1 MTNDLS
7 PEERNAV
14 LDEQRGDAKPGG
26 SVSPR
31 DFRKPRRFSREGIE
45 VMRRSFERQLPSLE
59 SVLSTWYRQD
69 VPVRLDDLGEIA
81 TAGLFDGLEE
91 PFVLLCFRIDGVQG
105 WAIWDN
111 SAARNAA
118 SIALGGSAEEDK
130 SDPRR
135 LSTLEQGVVRDLC
148 EGVATHCAKHLGL
161 KLEAPELVQDAR
173 SFLLAV
179 DAGLNADPARLY
191 LHIAIDAPGGES
203 VVRVYLPGVTDT
215 SQKPRAAVSAEVLLP
230 SHLDEVPLE
239 FSARLGSVEL
249 ALTEL
254 MGLEVGDVIPLDTDA
269 RSPLNLYIDDRPAGH
284 AHWGSHHGQL
294 AIRILEF
301 DPSEED

>member
-14 LDEQRGDAKPGG
+14 LDEQRGDAKPAGT
-26 SVSPR
+26 VSPR
-31 DFRKPRRFSREGIE
+31 DFRKPRRFSREALVGL
-45 VMRRSFERQLPSLE
+45 RRTFERQLPGLE
-59 SVLSTWYRQD
+59 SLLGTWYRQD

-81 TAGLFDGLEE
+81 TAGLFDDLEE
-91 PFVLLCFRIDGVQG
+91 PFVLLCFRIDGLQG
-105 WAIWDN
+105 WTIWEN
-111 SAARNAA
+111 MAARNAA
-118 SIALGGSAEEDK
+118 SIALGGAAEEGK
-130 SDPRR
+130 TEARR

-148 EGVATHCAKHLGL
+148 EGLARHCAAQLDL
-161 KLEAPELVQDAR
+161 SIEAPELVQDAR
-173 SFLLAV
+173 AFLLAV
-179 DAGLNADPARLY
+179 DAGLDADPARLF
-191 LHIAIDAPGGES
+191 LHFALEAPDGES
-203 VVRVYLPGVTDT
+203 IVRVYLPGVAG
-215 SQKPRAAVSAEVLLP
+215 SQPTPTAPTGRVALP

-249 ALTEL
+249 ALSEL
-254 MGLEVGDVIPLDTDA
+254 LGLEVGDVIPLDTDS